1 MMCKSLNS
9 TLRTVLGRLHL
20 SDTNWWRS
28 GILSVMAIFRQLSRL
43 STLILADLAVTDRM
57 GHRKHEQWQT
67 SEGRLPLLPRST
79 AEKTR
84 SNRFPEQRLDF
95 LAEVVLQAFGAVVAD
110 VHQAHSA
117 ATVDQNQRGEAFKCK
132 LLG

>member
-67 SEGRLPLLPRST
+67 SEGRLPCFRGLRLRRRAQTGSLSSASISLLRLSCRRS
-79 AEKTR
+79 ER
-84 SNRFPEQRLDF
+84 S
-95 LAEVVLQAFGAVVAD
+95 
-110 VHQAHSA
+110 
-117 ATVDQNQRGEAFKCK
+117 
-132 LLG
+132 